1 MSKTNYFKRDY
12 LNHKNIYLK
21 SSNKESV
28 CGIKHPGGFAREQNN
43 AKSDDP
49 ESMKDKIQMN
59 ETYK

>member
-1 MSKTNYFKRDY
+1 MSKINYFKSDY